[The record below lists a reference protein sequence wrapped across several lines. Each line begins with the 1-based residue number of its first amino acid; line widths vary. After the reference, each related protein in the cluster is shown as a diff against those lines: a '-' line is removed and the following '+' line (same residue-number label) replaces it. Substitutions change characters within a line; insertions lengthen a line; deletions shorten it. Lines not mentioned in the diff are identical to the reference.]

1 MAPEAPPRAGGDGEG
16 ALEGYRPAALL
27 KADLLAAR
35 SRSGNGLGLGYGL
48 GLRTRRGE
56 ASRRMTSVRW
66 WVKSPKTIS
75 RQ

>member
-27 KADLLAAR
+27 EADLFAAR

-48 GLRTRRGE
+48 GLRTRCGE
-56 ASRRMTSVRW
+56 ASQRMASVRW
-66 WVKSPKTIS
+66 WAKSPKHLS
-75 RQ
+75 RR